1 MCSIGNANKSNLPYN
16 KPYGLEERKEKNN
29 NNNEENIKKKQ
40 EHHQSTV
47 MICVDFNQFVRSVWR
62 RFGMYMCF
70 AYTIMLIVSY
80 KSWFRLVRVVFHHIH
95 MHMPLQPDTCTSS
108 PTLYSIQTKQIYV
121 FQIYLACQT
130 LWHFWMY
137 FVYNSLHLEAKKK
150 RTRVKNDT

>member
-1 MCSIGNANKSNLPYN
+1 
-16 KPYGLEERKEKNN
+16 
-29 NNNEENIKKKQ
+29 
-40 EHHQSTV
+40 

-80 KSWFRLVRVVFHHIH
+80 KSWFRLVRVVFDHIH

-137 FVYNSLHLEAKKK
+137 FVYNSLHLEAKKREHESKTIHKIHQRNYHK
-150 RTRVKNDT
+150 RIKLNDGGGSNSGSGGGSGCGTRWQQATR